1 MIFPG
6 VYTESVDLAL
16 MGSALSA
23 PTLGDITMATVDASG
38 NVVTGTAKIS
48 PSTGMALATTTVF
61 TGNVTLSGLAVT
73 SPDND
78 GISLDVNGDV
88 RMTGIQASNTFTNGI
103 DIDLRS
109 STITRTLQI
118 SNTITTNNG
127 RRGIEVDTIN
137 AIIRMAD
144 INSKINTNDGLDIG
158 IETGTVRLISIV
170 VDTNG
175 DDGINV
181 DIITGTVEVANS
193 ISNGNTDDGISLNI
207 PAEFID
213 IGSGIASVT
222 NVTVTNNIDDGIRIR
237 ELGAIVRDSIANN
250 NGSEGVTF
258 EVSGTVSISNTT
270 ARGNDQEGFEIEVK
284 SNSDVIL
291 TNLTANENQREGID
305 AKLLGG
311 GSITVTQAIAR
322 QNIDEG
328 IKVTVIESGN
338 ITLNDSEAVANGDPS
353 ISSDGIS
360 LNTETGDIQI
370 RNTSSISNTSS
381 GFALFSSGSVQ
392 FANVTVQDNNN
403 GGIELAAAFPSDLID
418 NLRIVNSLIMGNQT
432 DPATVGKGGI
442 TLSELDANGMLIV
455 TGNIIANNANYG
467 LALNN
472 VLTGTN
478 LLAVGNWW
486 GDTSGPGGLGSG
498 QGDSVVANA
507 GSITFTPWIDTVDM
521 SASQASIPAQAGAK
535 LRFQFR
541 DATGTAFLGAGPG
554 NLNSAAPP
562 FRLSTDNGTIETT
575 GFITG
580 DDGRLMATLTQQNS
594 GNAMVM
600 IDGPGTLDGVCQMGG
615 ACRIGSGPNMLSLYV
630 PIITR

>member
-1 MIFPG
+1 M
-6 VYTESVDLAL
+6 
-16 MGSALSA
+16 
-23 PTLGDITMATVDASG
+23 
-38 NVVTGTAKIS
+38 
-48 PSTGMALATTTVF
+48 
-61 TGNVTLSGLAVT
+61 
-73 SPDND
+73 
-78 GISLDVNGDV
+78 
-88 RMTGIQASNTFTNGI
+88 
-103 DIDLRS
+103 
-109 STITRTLQI
+109 
-118 SNTITTNNG
+118 
-127 RRGIEVDTIN
+127 
-137 AIIRMAD
+137 
-144 INSKINTNDGLDIG
+144 
-158 IETGTVRLISIV
+158 
-170 VDTNG
+170 
-175 DDGINV
+175 
-181 DIITGTVEVANS
+181 
-193 ISNGNTDDGISLNI
+193 
-207 PAEFID
+207 
-213 IGSGIASVT
+213 
-222 NVTVTNNIDDGIRIR
+222 R

-311 GSITVTQAIAR
+311 GSITVTQTVAR

-328 IKVTVIESGN
+328 LQLKVIESGN

-432 DPATVGKGGI
+432 DPATVDKGGI

-594 GNAMVM
+594 GNTMVM